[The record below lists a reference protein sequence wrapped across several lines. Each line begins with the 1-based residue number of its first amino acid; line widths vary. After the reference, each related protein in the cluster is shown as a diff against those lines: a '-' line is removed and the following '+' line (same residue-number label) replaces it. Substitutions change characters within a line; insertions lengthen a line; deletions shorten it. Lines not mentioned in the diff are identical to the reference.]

1 MLKLFNA
8 VARGGTMALFFKS
21 LLKSF
26 TGRDQNNSRMTEA
39 LSFDGLNP
47 LLAKQL
53 SELES
58 QIGQLVQVQFELN
71 QERRQMRTEMD
82 SLKQTIL
89 AAQARPADAP
99 LVRSPNESL

>member
-1 MLKLFNA
+1 
-8 VARGGTMALFFKS
+8 MALFLKS
-21 LLKSF
+21 LIRSLS
-26 TGRDQNNSRMTEA
+26 GVNQGNHQMVEA

-82 SLKQTIL
+82 TLKQTIL
-89 AAQARPADAP
+89 AAQARPLDAP
-99 LVRSPNESL
+99 SARTPNETL

>member
-1 MLKLFNA
+1 MRNTT
-8 VARGGTMALFFKS
+8 V
-21 LLKSF
+21 
-26 TGRDQNNSRMTEA
+26 NSSIDAA

-71 QERRQMRTEMD
+71 QERREMRSEMD
-82 SLKQTIL
+82 NLKRIIL
-89 AAQARPADAP
+89 AAEARPNPTEASPSAVAVESTSPEDAAP
-99 LVRSPNESL
+99 LPNET